1 MSTYGL
7 PLLYV
12 LLLWWFSTGVVLYLD
27 GLPRRTHRWSLLGAT
42 AVALLALF
50 GLTLGSREVSVIGA
64 FVAFTGAVL
73 VWGWLELSFL
83 TGIVTGPRKHSCAQ
97 SCAGWR
103 HFLHAV
109 EAILYHELALIG
121 GAALIAVAT
130 WDRPNQVGIWTFL
143 ILWGMRASA
152 KLNLFLG
159 VRNLS
164 EDFLPEQLQ
173 YLKSFFSRKPMNLL
187 FPVSATVS
195 TVIGTLLLQVALA
208 DDTTAF
214 EVAAFTLLATLMGLA
229 VLEHW
234 FLVLPVPANELW
246 RWGLRSRT
254 MDKRFKAWRGDE
266 LKLEIAERTALSRSR
281 CAGRNWIANM
291 TPSRGG
297 WRRG

>member
-7 PLLYV
+7 PVLYV

-50 GLTLGSREVSVIGA
+50 GLRLSSTEVGVIGA
-64 FVAFTGAVL
+64 FAAFTGAVL

-83 TGIVTGPRKHSCAQ
+83 TGIVTGPRKHSCLE
-97 SCAGWR
+97 SCAGGR
-103 HFLHAV
+103 HFLHGV

-130 WDRPNQVGIWTFL
+130 WDRPNQVGTWTFL

-164 EDFLPEQLQ
+164 EELLPEQLQ

-187 FPVSATVS
+187 FPVSVTVS
-195 TVIGTLLLQVALA
+195 TIIATRLLQVALA
-208 DDTTAF
+208 NDATAF
-214 EVAAFTLLATLMGLA
+214 EVAAFTLLSTLMGLA

-234 FLVLPVPANELW
+234 FLVLPLPANELW

-254 MDKRFKAWRGDE
+254 MDKRFKASRGDE
-266 LKLEIAERTALSRSR
+266 LKLEIACPVLSMGDGS
-281 CAGRNWIANM
+281 ANNQ
-291 TPSRGG
+291 
-297 WRRG
+297 